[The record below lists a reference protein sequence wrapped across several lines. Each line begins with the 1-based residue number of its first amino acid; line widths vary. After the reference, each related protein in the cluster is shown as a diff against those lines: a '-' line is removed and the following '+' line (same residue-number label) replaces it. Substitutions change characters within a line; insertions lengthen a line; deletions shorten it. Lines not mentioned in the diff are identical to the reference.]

1 MYKYI
6 QQNGISVA
14 KDRETLT
21 IVLILMS
28 GFYFKR
34 SHTLLTDV
42 NRYSSCITYYIEIN
56 YTYFF
61 RILDSRSRN
70 VNTLIIIVVVVFF
83 LNIYMYKGKSVCQAL
98 GPELSSKSSG
108 SLCGDKQIQ

>member
-14 KDRETLT
+14 KDREILT

-70 VNTLIIIVVVVFF
+70 VNTLIIIVVVVVFF
-83 LNIYMYKGKSVCQAL
+83 
-98 GPELSSKSSG
+98 
-108 SLCGDKQIQ
+108 